1 MPWAT
6 LLNLKKQ
13 SLDEFT
19 RRINEE
25 GLQRIIKCLAFLTE
39 EDVWKRPNE
48 NTVSIGNLVMH
59 LSGNVRQWICA
70 GLGKQEDVRTRDL
83 EFSTKE
89 GISKEELIAD
99 ITRAVQDAT
108 KVIQNLTPAELNET
122 YDVQVY
128 KENGLSIVVHVIEH
142 FSYHVGQIT
151 YAVKSLKN
159 VDTQYYSEDLG

>member
-1 MPWAT
+1 MSVEDQI
-6 LLNLKKQ
+6 LK
-13 SLDEFT
+13 SLQTEFT

-70 GLGKQEDVRTRDL
+70 GLGKQEDVRTRAI

-89 GISKEELIAD
+89 GVSKEELIAD

-108 KVIQNLTPAELNET
+108 MVIQNLTPAELNET